1 MHNST
6 LYSDKELLL
15 KIAEG
20 DQVAFSVLFSN
31 IETSYK
37 PARTY
42 TEATNRL
49 LPFPQKQIDNSNG
62 SIKQNLGYLGPK

>member
-1 MHNST
+1 VYC
-6 LYSDKELLL
+6 L
-15 KIAEG
+15 
-20 DQVAFSVLFSN
+20 SN

-62 SIKQNLGYLGPK
+62 SIKQNPGYLGPK